1 MRIKNYSL
9 VFAIFVVIFVPCF
22 VSASVPDGIGT
33 QDAAFL
39 KIDSA
44 TRPVAMGGAFVGLAN
59 DVNAVFW
66 NPAGLT
72 HTEKKELTT
81 MYNSWI
87 AGINTGS
94 IAYSQPISKNATLA
108 LSMQGLWADI
118 EERIEDTEKPEGT
131 FGVYS
136 YAAGLSGS
144 YALIP
149 KIFSL
154 GGTAKFIN
162 QEFDIDSASGVAV
175 DFGGLINLGG
185 LGVGFAL
192 QNLKIQSSNDA
203 DLPMF
208 TRVGASYYLTKD
220 SVVAGEYSKLGV
232 AEPSYHIGVEKW
244 FKGVFA
250 LRVGYEISAGDNPS
264 KGVSAGFGL
273 KAYGTKPLEDVDFQL
288 DYAYVPAPDWG
299 SMGDTHR
306 ISMIIRF

>member
-1 MRIKNYSL
+1 MRIKYYSL
-9 VFAIFVVIFVPCF
+9 VAIFIIALTPYAVV
-22 VSASVPDGIGT
+22 ASIPDEIGT

-72 HTEKKELTT
+72 KTEKKELST

-87 AGINTGS
+87 AGIHSGS
-94 IAYSQPISKNATLA
+94 IAYSQPLSSNAAIA
-108 LSMQGLWADI
+108 LSIQGLWTDI
-118 EERIEDTEKPEGT
+118 EERIEDTEKPDGT

-144 YALIP
+144 YALVP
-149 KIFSL
+149 KVLSL
-154 GGTAKFIN
+154 GGTLKFIN
-162 QEFDIDSASGVAV
+162 QEFDIDSSTGVAA
-175 DFGGLINLGG
+175 DIGGLINLGN
-185 LGVGFAL
+185 LGVGFTV
-192 QNLKIQSSNDA
+192 QNLKLQMSNDA
-203 DLPMF
+203 SLPMLMRF
-208 TRVGASYYLTKD
+208 GASYYFAKD
-220 SVVAGEYSKLGV
+220 AVFAGEYSKLGA
-232 AEPSYHIGVEKW
+232 AEASYHIGVEKW
-244 FKGVFA
+244 FRSIFA
-250 LRVGYEISAGDNPS
+250 LRIGYNISAGDNPN
-264 KGVSAGFGL
+264 KGLSAGFGL

-306 ISMIIRF
+306 VSMMVRF